1 MTTYELFKEITE
13 NETSRANSC
22 YSEIDGVILRVA
34 DHQAN
39 FSNFEC
45 YNDIENANAI
55 INVIIT
61 NDFVSDKDFE
71 SFLDSK
77 GLQGEQIVVNLSEIE
92 DVSDYI
98 KQRINYF
105 KN

>member
-1 MTTYELFKEITE
+1 MTTYQLFEQVTN

-22 YSEIDGVILRVA
+22 YSEIDGVILRIA

-45 YNDIENANAI
+45 YNDIENAKAVV
-55 INVIIT
+55 NVIIT

-71 SFLDSK
+71 SFLDSND
-77 GLQGEQIVVNLSEIE
+77 LQGEQIIVSESELE
-92 DVSDYI
+92 DIAEYI
-98 KQRINYF
+98 KLRINYF
-105 KN
+105 K

>member
-1 MTTYELFKEITE
+1 MTTYQLFEQVTN

-22 YSEIDGVILRVA
+22 YSEIDGVILRIA

-45 YNDIENANAI
+45 YNDIENAKAVV
-55 INVIIT
+55 NVIIT

-71 SFLDSK
+71 SFLDSND
-77 GLQGEQIVVNLSEIE
+77 LQGEQIIVSESELEEIVE
-92 DVSDYI
+92 YI
-98 KQRINYF
+98 KSRINYF
-105 KN
+105 K